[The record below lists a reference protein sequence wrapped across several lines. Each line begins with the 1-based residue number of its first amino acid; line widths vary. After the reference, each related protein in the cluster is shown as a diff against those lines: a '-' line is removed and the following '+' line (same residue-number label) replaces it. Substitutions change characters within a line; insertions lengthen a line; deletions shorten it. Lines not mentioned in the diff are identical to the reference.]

1 MTEQNFTKYFKN
13 NLAESLQNFLDQNK
27 IALKVETEFPLH
39 CGETQSRIDIGIT
52 NQDFDNK
59 LVGIEIEIISSKE
72 QIFKNYRKVRNWV
85 HYSPNRKGALLHI
98 LSSESDIYSNAISS
112 ILMDSYTDMGKGL
125 NYYYEFIKLELKDRR
140 RWAATAK
147 FLVEEDW
154 EFDARLL
161 SLFAKVFGKRYLW
174 W

>member
-1 MTEQNFTKYFKN
+1 MSEQNFTSNFKKS
-13 NLAESLQNFLDQNK
+13 LAKSLKIFLNK
-27 IALKVETEFPLH
+27 HNIALSVEIEFPLH
-39 CGETQSRIDIGIT
+39 CGETKSLIDIGII
-52 NQDFDNK
+52 NEDFDNK

-98 LSSESDIYSNAISS
+98 LSSESDIYSKDISS

-125 NYYYEFIKLELKDRR
+125 NFYYEFIKLELKDRR
-140 RWAATAK
+140 RWAETAK
-147 FLVEEDW
+147 FLAEEDW

-161 SLFAKVFGKRYLW
+161 SLFAKVFGKQYLW
-174 W
+174 